1 MPFTEQKASI
11 RYEMIN
17 GSRTPVLTPETEVT
31 LTNMKTGQEYF
42 SDAEALADVQN
53 KETDTKAEDI
63 KRDVKIIVILKR
75 KLMMFDFGLMTE
87 IS

>member
-1 MPFTEQKASI
+1 VPFTEQKASI

-53 KETDTKAEDI
+53 KDTATKAEDI
-63 KRDVKIIVILKR
+63 RRDVKIIVEHVPLGNET
-75 KLMMFDFGLMTE
+75 KL
-87 IS
+87 

>member
-53 KETDTKAEDI
+53 KETDPKAEDI
-63 KRDVKIIVILKR
+63 RRDVKIIVEHVPLGGDT
-75 KLMMFDFGLMTE
+75 KL
-87 IS
+87 

>member
-17 GSRTPVLTPETEVT
+17 GTRTPVLTPETEVT
-31 LTNMKTGQEYF
+31 LTNMITGQEYM
-42 SDAEALADVQN
+42 SDSEALADVQN

-63 KRDVKIIVILKR
+63 KRDVKIIVEHVPLGGNT
-75 KLMMFDFGLMTE
+75 KL
-87 IS
+87 

>member
-17 GSRTPVLTPETEVT
+17 GTRTPVLTPETEIT
-31 LTNMKTGQEYF
+31 LTNMITGQEYM

-53 KETDTKAEDI
+53 KETATKAEDI
-63 KRDVKIIVILKR
+63 RRDIKIIVEHVPFGNET
-75 KLMMFDFGLMTE
+75 KL
-87 IS
+87 

>member
-53 KETDTKAEDI
+53 KDTDTKAEDI
-63 KRDVKIIVILKR
+63 RRDVKIIVEHVPLGNHT
-75 KLMMFDFGLMTE
+75 KL
-87 IS
+87 

>member
-1 MPFTEQKASI
+1 VPFTEQKASI

-31 LTNMKTGQEYF
+31 LTNIKTGQEYF

-53 KETDTKAEDI
+53 KDTDTKAEDI
-63 KRDVKIIVILKR
+63 RRDVKIIVEHVPLGNET
-75 KLMMFDFGLMTE
+75 KL
-87 IS
+87 

>member
-17 GSRTPVLTPETEVT
+17 GTRTPVLTPETEIT
-31 LTNMKTGQEYF
+31 LTNMITGQEYM

-53 KETDTKAEDI
+53 KETATKAEDI
-63 KRDVKIIVILKR
+63 RRDVKIIVEHVPFGNET
-75 KLMMFDFGLMTE
+75 KL
-87 IS
+87 

>member
-1 MPFTEQKASI
+1 VPFTEQKASI

-63 KRDVKIIVILKR
+63 RRDVKIIVEHVPLGGDT
-75 KLMMFDFGLMTE
+75 KL
-87 IS
+87 

>member
-42 SDAEALADVQN
+42 SDAEALADV
-53 KETDTKAEDI
+53 
-63 KRDVKIIVILKR
+63 
-75 KLMMFDFGLMTE
+75 
-87 IS
+87 

>member
-1 MPFTEQKASI
+1 MPYTEQKASI

-17 GSRTPVLTPETEVT
+17 GSKTPVLTPETEVT

-63 KRDVKIIVILKR
+63 RRDVKIIVEHVPLGGDT
-75 KLMMFDFGLMTE
+75 KL
-87 IS
+87 

>member
-17 GSRTPVLTPETEVT
+17 GSKTPVLTPETEVT

-53 KETDTKAEDI
+53 KDTDTKAEDI
-63 KRDVKIIVILKR
+63 RRDVKIIVEHVPLGNET
-75 KLMMFDFGLMTE
+75 KL
-87 IS
+87 

>member
-63 KRDVKIIVILKR
+63 KRDVKIIVEHVPLGGNT
-75 KLMMFDFGLMTE
+75 KL
-87 IS
+87 